1 MIDQT
6 TKDALNQHIVQTLWK
21 RPIHGYDF
29 NAYKEGYNSV
39 LTDVQ
44 KLIESLPCEEV
55 GTWIGSKHK
64 SPSKIFTCS
73 KCKGTVVLPV
83 FAERCYYDF
92 CPNCGAKMK
101 YETDTLKSKDKSE
114 KTDLGKNIET
124 INNYDAL
131 KERFKPYLPHCLSEY
146 PEVTKVDWD
155 SCGTKF
161 NVWYEETFCGSTES
175 HLELFPANVF
185 DMTPDEYKDI
195 VEKKEKEEA
204 RRKALE
210 REKNERDLLA
220 KLKKKYESEEV
231 KDIFRKAEGILLN
244 EEGK

>member
-1 MIDQT
+1 MINMIDQIT
-6 TKDALNQHIVQTLWK
+6 
-21 RPIHGYDF
+21 
-29 NAYKEGYNSV
+29 KEGA
-39 LTDVQ
+39 
-44 KLIESLPCEEV
+44 
-55 GTWIGSKHK
+55 WIGSKHK

-101 YETDTLKSKDKSE
+101 YEMTVLKRRDKSE
-114 KTDLGKNIET
+114 ETDLGKNIET
-124 INNYDAL
+124 INNYDSL

-146 PEVTKVDWD
+146 PEVTKVSWD
-155 SCGTKF
+155 SNCTKF
-161 NVWYEETFCGSTES
+161 DVWYEETFCGCTEN
-175 HLELFPANVF
+175 HLECFPANIF
-185 DMTPDEYKDI
+185 DMTPDEYKEI
-195 VEKKEKEEA
+195 VEKKEQEEA

-210 REKNERDLLA
+210 REQNERQLLA

-244 EEGK
+244 EEDK

>member
-6 TKDALNQHIVQTLWK
+6 TKDALNQHIGQTLWK
-21 RPIHGYDF
+21 RGEYDI
-29 NAYKEGYNSV
+29 NAYKEGYNSA

-44 KLIESLPCEEV
+44 KLIESLPCEEE
-55 GTWIGSKHK
+55 GAWTTSRRT
-64 SPSKIFTCS
+64 SPNKIFTCS

-83 FAERCYYDF
+83 FAFRCYYDF

-101 YETDTLKSKDKSE
+101 YEMNTLKSRDKSE
-114 KTDLGKNIET
+114 KTDLQDDINT
-124 INNYDAL
+124 IRDYDAL

-146 PEVTKVDWD
+146 PEVTKVNWD
-155 SCGTKF
+155 SYGTKF

-185 DMTPDEYKDI
+185 DMTPDEYKEL

-204 RRKALE
+204 RFKALE
-210 REKNERDLLA
+210 REQNERQLLA

-244 EEGK
+244 EEDK

>member
-6 TKDALNQHIVQTLWK
+6 IKDALNQHITQTLWK
-21 RPIHGYDF
+21 RGEYDI
-29 NAYKEGYNSV
+29 NAYKEGYNSA

-55 GTWIGSKHK
+55 GTWTTSKHK
-64 SPSKIFTCS
+64 SPNKIFTCS

-92 CPNCGAKMK
+92 CPNCGAKMEYK
-101 YETDTLKSKDKSE
+101 ARIFQSRDKSE
-114 KTDLGKNIET
+114 ETDLQEYIET

-131 KERFKPYLPHCLSEY
+131 KEKFEPYLKLVADPDDI
-146 PEVTKVDWD
+146 TGITWD
-155 SCGTKF
+155 ESCKDKEF
-161 NVWYEETFCGSTES
+161 EVWYEETFCGCTDTRAWS
-175 HLELFPANVF
+175 FPANIF
-185 DMTPDEYKDI
+185 DMTPEEYKEI
-195 VEKKEKEEA
+195 VEKQEEEEA

-210 REKNERDLLA
+210 REQNERQLLA

-244 EEGK
+244 EEDK

>member
-6 TKDALNQHIVQTLWK
+6 IKDALNQHIVQTLWK
-21 RPIHGYDF
+21 RGEYDI
-29 NAYKEGYNSV
+29 NAYKEGYNSA

-44 KLIESLPCEEV
+44 KLIESFPCEKE
-55 GTWIGSKHK
+55 GTWIGSKYK

-73 KCKGTVVLPV
+73 ECKGTVVLPV
-83 FAERCYYDF
+83 FAERCYYDY

-101 YETDTLKSKDKSE
+101 HETKNKTEDDS
-114 KTDLGKNIET
+114 TDLQKNIDIIRDYE
-124 INNYDAL
+124 AL

-146 PEVTKVDWD
+146 TDIAYVDWD
-155 SCGTKF
+155 SACSKF
-161 NVWYEETFCGSTES
+161 NVWYEETFCGNTDS
-175 HLELFPANVF
+175 HLELFPANIF
-185 DMTPDEYKDI
+185 DMTPEEYKEI
-195 VEKKEKEEA
+195 VEKKEQEEA

-210 REKNERDLLA
+210 RERNERELLA

-244 EEGK
+244 EEDK